1 MNETSSARSA
11 DDISLDSRCI
21 DFLRCMLIIFVVII
35 HTNLVADTPCSDSVY
50 AQGYDIIGNL
60 LWLCNPLFFAI
71 SGYLFFYCFTQSY
84 ISQMPRSASAA
95 VCSRTLL
102 YIR

>member
-1 MNETSSARSA
+1 MNENPSARAA
-11 DDISLDSRCI
+11 DDINLDSRCI
-21 DFLRCMLIIFVVII
+21 DFLRCMLIVFVVII

-71 SGYLFFYCFTQSY
+71 SGYLFSIVLPNRTSRKCHDQLQLLCACVPYY
-84 ISQMPRSASAA
+84 I
-95 VCSRTLL
+95 
-102 YIR
+102 